1 VPEEVHISS
10 LVVHTTPKRLPGV
23 EAAIAQIPGA
33 CVYGSSPNGKLVVTL
48 DADSSQDMLAKV
60 SAIQL
65 IDGVL
70 SAALVYQFADTVES
84 MDEAIEEESPHAH

>member
-1 VPEEVHISS
+1 MPEEVHISS
-10 LVVHTTPKRLPGV
+10 LVVHATPKRLPGV
-23 EAAIAQIPGA
+23 ESAIAKMPGA
-33 CVYGSSPNGKLVVTL
+33 RVHGTSPNGKLVVTL

-65 IDGVL
+65 TDGVL

-84 MDEAIEEESPHAH
+84 MNEAVNEESPHAS